1 MPNDIGLGTII
12 LVVLLLFFAL
22 RGRRE
27 ITDAK
32 LGRVTVKN
40 MPPKSEEQS

>member
-1 MPNDIGLGTII
+1 MEMGDNIGWGTVII
-12 LVVLLLFFAL
+12 VVILLFFAL

-40 MPPKSEEQS
+40 MPNPEE

>member
-1 MPNDIGLGTII
+1 MGDNIGWGTVII
-12 LVVLLLFFAL
+12 VGILLFFAL

-40 MPPKSEEQS
+40 MPPKSEE

>member
-1 MPNDIGLGTII
+1 MNDIGLGTII
-12 LVVLLLFFAL
+12 LVVILLFFAL

-32 LGRVTVKN
+32 LGRVTIKN
-40 MPPKSEEQS
+40 MPNPEE